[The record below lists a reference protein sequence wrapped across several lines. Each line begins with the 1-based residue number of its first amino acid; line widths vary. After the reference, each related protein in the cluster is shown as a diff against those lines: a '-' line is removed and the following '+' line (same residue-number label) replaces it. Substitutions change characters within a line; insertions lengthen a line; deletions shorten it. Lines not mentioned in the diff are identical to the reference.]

1 MPLTGDRPAPVKP
14 RLRGLL
20 HQYAFFASLPALVV
34 LLLVSPTRRA
44 AVAGTVYGLSLVA
57 LFGVSALFHRVTWSV
72 RARRWM
78 GRLDHAMINVL
89 IAGTFTPFGLLVLSG
104 TLGTVSLALVWG
116 GSFAGLLLHLFWID
130 APKSLSAAVYT
141 VLGWSGIVAFPQL
154 VSHVGWGPTALL
166 ALGGALYSAGAAV
179 YALRR
184 PDPAPG
190 VFGYHEVFHVLVI
203 AAAVSHYTVVALY
216 VLPRA

>member
-1 MPLTGDRPAPVKP
+1 MHVKP

-20 HQYAFFASLPALVV
+20 HQYAFFASLPALLI
-34 LLLVSPTRRA
+34 LLCSSPTGRA
-44 AVAGTVYGLSLVA
+44 TVAATVYGLSLVA
-57 LFGVSALFHRVTWSV
+57 MFGVSALYHRVTWSV
-72 RARRWM
+72 GARRWM

-89 IAGTFTPFGLLVLSG
+89 IAGTFTPLGVLVLSG
-104 TLGTVSLALVWG
+104 TLATASLVLMWG
-116 GSFAGLLLHLFWID
+116 GAIASTLLHVFWID
-130 APKSLSAAVYT
+130 APKWLSAVVYV
-141 VLGWSGIVAFPQL
+141 VLGWGGAATLPRL

-190 VFGYHEVFHVLVI
+190 VFGYHEVFHALVI
-203 AAAVSHYTVVALY
+203 VAVACQYSAVAFY
-216 VLPRA
+216 VLD